1 MRVLVHV
8 VLAVSLVGGVFR
20 PAEAGRVADQLKI
33 DIDRVLQVVHDP
45 GLRGDVQE
53 RRLAVHRISARMF
66 DFDEMA
72 RRTLGRYWTERT
84 ASEREDFIH
93 RLGLLVA
100 SHLVALEARGGDTI
114 EFVGESIQG
123 DEAMVET
130 RVVPIHGR
138 GIALDYRL
146 LRHDG
151 ERWLIY
157 DVVVNNASLVGNYGS
172 QFRRIIHMASYEK
185 LVEKLSR

>member
-1 MRVLVHV
+1 MRVLFHV
-8 VLAVSLVGGVFR
+8 VLAVSVVVGVLR
-20 PAEAGRVADQLKI
+20 PAEAGPVAERLKL
-33 DIDRVLQVVHDP
+33 DIDRVLRVVHNP
-45 GLRGDVQE
+45 GLRNDVQE
-53 RRLAVHRISARMF
+53 RRLAVHRISADMF

-123 DEAMVET
+123 DKATVET
-130 RVVPIHGR
+130 RVVPSHGR
-138 GIALDYRL
+138 ALALDYRL
-146 LRHDG
+146 LRRDG

-157 DVVVNNASLVGNYGS
+157 DMIVNNASLVGNYGS